1 VLLTRTAA
9 AAALLAGA
17 VWSLTPWATPALALG
32 AGVVCALALGNPWTA
47 RTGVASS
54 LLLQLAVVGLG
65 FGIPLASLLTGGL
78 LGVAYSI
85 VLIAG
90 VFALGLWLGSRLAVE
105 RRLTILITGGTS
117 ICGGSAVA
125 ALGPA
130 IGASREA
137 MSVSLATVFVLNAL
151 ALYTFPPIGHW
162 VGLSEHQF
170 GVWAALAIHD
180 TSSVVGASSSY
191 GAIALREATVLKLAR
206 ALWIVPMVLVVS
218 LAMHRSPG
226 RPVKSWLPV
235 PWFIALFVIAAFA
248 RSLAPVNALP
258 WFDGVVGVARA
269 VLVLVLF
276 LIGASLTRE
285 QLRNV
290 GTRPLLHGL
299 ILWLCVALT
308 TLGAVVAG
316 VPR

>member
-1 VLLTRTAA
+1 MLLTRGLA
-9 AAALLAGA
+9 AAALFIGV
-17 VWSLTPWATPALALG
+17 VWSLTPWASPGLALG
-32 AGVVCALALGNPWTA
+32 AGIICALALGNPWVGTI
-47 RTGVASS
+47 GSASS
-54 LLLQLAVVGLG
+54 LLLQVAVVGLG
-65 FGIPLASLLTGGL
+65 FGIPLGSLLSGGL
-78 LGVAYSI
+78 RGAAYSA

-90 VFALGLWLGSRLAVE
+90 VFALGLWLGRRLAVE

-137 MSVSLATVFVLNAL
+137 MSVSLATVFVLNAV
-151 ALYTFPPIGHW
+151 ALYTFPPVGHW
-162 VGLSEHQF
+162 LGLSEHQF

-191 GAIALREATVLKLAR
+191 GAIALRDATVLKLAR
-206 ALWIVPMVLVVS
+206 ALWIVPMVVVVS
-218 LAMHRSPG
+218 LALHRRTP
-226 RPVKSWLPV
+226 RPATAALPI
-235 PWFIALFVIAAFA
+235 PWFIALFVLAAIA
-248 RSLAPVNALP
+248 RSLAPP
-258 WFDGVVGVARA
+258 DSMTWFDGVVRVARA

-276 LIGASLTRE
+276 LIGASLTRA

-299 ILWLCVALT
+299 ILWVCVTVT
-308 TLGAVVAG
+308 TLAAVVVT